1 MKGKLALTETY
12 PQRLSAAV
20 TRLNYNRTP
29 KGEEK
34 FSHGKQHFCR
44 TFDTQYYA
52 L

>member
-12 PQRLSAAV
+12 PQCPSAAV
-20 TRLNYNRTP
+20 T

-34 FSHGKQHFCR
+34 FFHGKQHFCR